1 MCGRSSEATRPARH
15 AFAIP
20 RATCHDAARRAR
32 TATDHLLLAGQ
43 HEAESSAVR
52 SLAEPLTHRRGGRQ
66 YHSDPATVRH
76 LRCFRCA
83 AAATEYELIDVDEA
97 HDASVAPKREKIEAM
112 RTPRRSRATGEVVA
126 PFVPFD
132 GWLTEVELSIAQG
145 RHHQIRRLCKRAGLP
160 LRHLRRVAVGPIELG
175 SMAPGDVRLLTLDEK
190 TALYTACLPRLE
202 GAHARRERAM
212 RVMRERARRRALRV
226 RLRDGVEPAR
236 ESA

>member
-126 PFVPFD
+126 PCKPP
-132 GWLTEVELSIAQG
+132 TARAKHANAQ
-145 RHHQIRRLCKRAGLP
+145 CAAG
-160 LRHLRRVAVGPIELG
+160 
-175 SMAPGDVRLLTLDEK
+175 
-190 TALYTACLPRLE
+190 
-202 GAHARRERAM
+202 GA
-212 RVMRERARRRALRV
+212 
-226 RLRDGVEPAR
+226 AR
-236 ESA
+236 ESCLSTAG